1 MRKTTKTTARTA
13 AILLG
18 LALAA
23 SACGGGG
30 DGGGDTGTGGAPT
43 TGTDGTDLSGQ
54 TVEVAAVWTGTEQE
68 NFQTVLDAFA
78 EETGAKVTYTSTG
91 DDIAT
96 VLGTRI
102 QGGDPPDVAML
113 PQPGLLNSFAA
124 DGALQPVSDEVAAAV
139 DENYAPVWKELGTVD
154 GELYGVWFKAANKST
169 VWYRTDAFE
178 QAGVAPPATWDEF
191 LQAARTISDSGVTPV
206 SIAGG
211 DGWTLTDWF
220 ENVYLRVAGPE
231 KYDQLANH
239 EIPWTDESVT
249 ETLTTLAELW
259 GNENLV
265 VGGALQTDFPTSVTQ
280 VFSDDPKGA
289 IVYEGD
295 FVAGVISGET
305 SATVGETAQFFDFP
319 SVNDSPTSVVGG
331 GDVAVALSDSEGAQA
346 LLAWMAT
353 PEAAQTWAEL
363 GGFTSP
369 NMNLDPGAYPD
380 DVTRAS
386 AQALVEAADAFRFDM
401 SDLAPAEFGGT
412 PGQGEWKILQDFLK
426 NPSDVDGT
434 AEALEKA
441 AAKAYGG

>member
-1 MRKTTKTTARTA
+1 MRKTSRLA
-13 AILLG
+13 AVLLG

-23 SACGGGG
+23 SACGG
-30 DGGGDTGTGGAPT
+30 DGGGTTDGAADQPT
-43 TGTDGTDLSGQ
+43 TGTDTADLSGQ
-54 TVEVAAVWTGTEQE
+54 SVEVAAVWTGTEQE

-113 PQPGLLNSFAA
+113 PQPGLLSSFAA
-124 DGALQPVSDEVAAAV
+124 DDALVPVSDEVEAAV
-139 DENYAPVWKELGTVD
+139 DENYAPVWKELGSVD
-154 GELYGVWFKAANKST
+154 DTLYGVWFKAANKST

-178 QAGVAPPATWDEF
+178 QAGVEPPTTWEEL
-191 LQAARTISDSGVTPV
+191 LQVAQTISDSGVTPV
-206 SIAGG
+206 SIAGA

-239 EIPWTDESVT
+239 EIPWTDQSVKD
-249 ETLTTLAELW
+249 TLAVLAELW
-259 GNENLV
+259 GDEDLV
-265 VGGALQTDFPTSVTQ
+265 VGGASGALQTDFPTSVTQ
-280 VFSDDPKGA
+280 VFADDPQGA

-295 FVAGVISGET
+295 FVAGVIAGET
-305 SATVGETAQFFDFP
+305 SASVGEAALFFDFP

-353 PEAAQTWAEL
+353 PQAAEVWAGL

-369 NMNLDPGAYPD
+369 NLNLDTATYPD

-386 AQALVEAADAFRFDM
+386 AEALVEAADAFRFDM

-412 PGQGEWKILQDFLK
+412 PGAGEWKILQDFLK
-426 NPSDVDGT
+426 NPSDIDGT
-434 AEALEKA
+434 AQALEKA
-441 AAKAYGG
+441 AARAFG